1 MSSVLHLQSCSRI
14 KFLFV
19 NDSTGI
25 LYFQENDGRAC
36 GSDVTHKAES
46 HGRNAMSLNSDHP
59 NIEGNSQVCMVI

>member
-1 MSSVLHLQSCSRI
+1 
-14 KFLFV
+14 V